1 MTLTISRGKIISEDA
16 FRASFSFVIAI
27 EPLISEPREKSH
39 EVAEGVCFREDHREH
54 EMKREKETE
63 GRVLVFS

>member
-1 MTLTISRGKIISEDA
+1 M
-16 FRASFSFVIAI
+16 IAI
-27 EPLISEPREKSH
+27 EPLISEPREKGH
-39 EVAEGVCFREDHREH
+39 EVAEGGCFRDDHREH